1 MSFMNDDPYLKSIAA
16 TYRSISSGDLILSR
30 DSDFLV
36 TRETKCVYIAQ
47 KEYATVDPS
56 LVDVIGTDGQGG
68 CVGVVIRNPKS
79 GLICVAHMDLPEV
92 IDNGLTQ
99 MLSSAIGQEIDEI
112 LDVETATGSIFPATF
127 DITTYPD
134 ATVRKARLDA
144 ALYGEDMRLLET
156 YDTIS
161 DKY

>member
-1 MSFMNDDPYLKSIAA
+1 MSFMNDPYLKSIAA

-47 KEYATVDPS
+47 REYATVDPS

-79 GLICVAHMDLPEV
+79 GLISVSHMDLPRV

-99 MLSSAIGQEIDEI
+99 MLSSVIDQESDEI
-112 LDVETATGSIFPATF
+112 LDVLYIIHYIHILRPFFFSCNSPFFTF
-127 DITTYPD
+127 VN
-134 ATVRKARLDA
+134 AQV
-144 ALYGEDMRLLET
+144 
-156 YDTIS
+156 
-161 DKY
+161 